1 MKKLFL
7 ICGLFSGTISVQA
20 ETLVQFVPDKP
31 NNQVLDIKSAK
42 LLSDDARVTLE
53 GYIVGYAKTLDINEY
68 IFTDNQDTIKI
79 EIEPMV
85 WRNQEVTP
93 KTKIRITG
101 ELDRNDFNQTVEI
114 EVDYLEI
121 IN

>member
-7 ICGLFSGTISVQA
+7 ICGLFSGTA
-20 ETLVQFVPDKP
+20 LGQFVPDKP

-68 IFTDNQDTIKI
+68 IFTDNQDTIKV